1 MNILK
6 GTINNLTESG
16 SLTLLSIL
24 VENITIS
31 AIVIDTPKTASYL
44 KIGKNINV
52 VFKET
57 EVIIVKG
64 ATSGISMRNK
74 FEGIIKSIASKE
86 LLSKIILETSA
97 GKITSIITTN
107 AVKQLDLKE
116 GETVSAMVKTNE
128 IMISE

>member
-1 MNILK
+1 MNTLK

-64 ATSGISMRNK
+64 TTNGISMRNK